1 MGCEIPLCDKL
12 NNDNNNHIIDMN
24 KESYFSFSKLSEP
37 ISKVD
42 MFLTMFQREYY
53 LDRSYYGGMFGNS
66 MKIIHKKD
74 NTIYMMKIIPKILLR
89 KTMCVS
95 SVNNFYMRFINEY
108 KHMNLNEIVKVID
121 NEDNI
126 FIISKYS
133 TYGNL
138 LQFVIDKKQ
147 YLHTK
152 EILYIINEVCNGLK
166 YLHMKQLHH
175 GNLCFKNIILYMKS
189 NCNMLN
195 TFITNYVIKLT
206 DYSHCI
212 MFDYCYKSAI
222 PVLNNDILMLKE
234 LIVQLVEYAYN
245 EGTYPREIQYLK
257 ERIMNLYMNENS
269 SLTVDDVVNVIKDIM

>member
-12 NNDNNNHIIDMN
+12 NDNIDNIN

-37 ISKVD
+37 ISKLDV
-42 MFLTMFQREYY
+42 FLMRFQKEYY

-74 NTIYMMKIIPKILLR
+74 NSIYMMKIIPKILLR
-89 KTMCVS
+89 KTMCIS
-95 SVNNFYMRFINEY
+95 LVNNFYTKFINEY
-108 KHMNLNEIVKVID
+108 KHNNLNEIVKVVD
-121 NEDNI
+121 NDDNI

-152 EILYIINEVCNGLK
+152 EIVYIINEVCNGLK

-222 PVLNNDILMLKE
+222 PVLHNDMLMLKE